1 MIENFPIL
9 KEKGAFKSHKNIIW
23 HISWSKDGFL
33 LASCSS
39 DKTVKIWSFLPK
51 TYKLKLET
59 TLDGLH
65 TKTIS
70 CVDWSFDGK
79 RLAISS
85 FDATISIWLR

>member
-1 MIENFPIL
+1 
-9 KEKGAFKSHKNIIW
+9 
-23 HISWSKDGFL
+23 
-33 LASCSS
+33 
-39 DKTVKIWSFLPK
+39 VKIWSFLPK